1 MWKLDYDD
9 ALLLYIPAE
18 TTIDLQNSS
27 FYKLSLR
34 RYVYEIRTGFL
45 QFKSTLTYL
54 DFKRI
59 IQLCEQESKK
69 KGFSLVVSPSLRGYI
84 ENRELHID
92 ARSRLGIELKDHCSK
107 LQVRFDFYREIVDN
121 AMARKLAF
129 AMMQFILS
137 TVII

>member
-59 IQLCEQESKK
+59 ILLCEQESKK
-69 KGFSLVVSPSLRGYI
+69 KGFSLVVSPSLRVVKFLGRVSHLRLDV
-84 ENRELHID
+84 NRVPQL
-92 ARSRLGIELKDHCSK
+92 
-107 LQVRFDFYREIVDN
+107 
-121 AMARKLAF
+121 
-129 AMMQFILS
+129 
-137 TVII
+137 